1 MLENHPTDRGPESPI
16 RLMVIIGSV
25 RPGRTG
31 LSVALW
37 VHEHVTERGGF
48 DIDFVDLAE
57 LNLPMVDEARLPR
70 LHEYG
75 RRHTLAW
82 SARVEQAD
90 AFLFVSPEVNYSYAP
105 ALKNALDF
113 LYDEWGRKPVGLVSY
128 GGRGGG
134 AFGAAAL
141 RPVLSALGLVAAS
154 SHVDILQASSQVD
167 DGFFTPDDRQVAQ
180 LDGLIDELRAL
191 APALRSVRSTSLIA
205 G

>member
-1 MLENHPTDRGPESPI
+1 MLENYPTDRGPETPI

-25 RPGRTG
+25 RPGRCG

-37 VHEHVTERGGF
+37 VHEQVTERGGF

-57 LNLPMVDEARLPR
+57 LNLPMVDEVRLPR
-70 LHEYG
+70 LHDYS
-75 RRHTLAW
+75 RRHTAAW
-82 SARVEQAD
+82 SARVAQAD
-90 AFLFVSPEVNYSYAP
+90 AFLFVSPEINFSYAP

-113 LYDEWGRKPVGLVSY
+113 LFDEWGRKPVGLVSY

-141 RPVLSALGLVAAS
+141 RPVLSSLGLVAAS
-154 SHVDILQASSQVD
+154 TNVDIMEASSQVD
-167 DGFFTPDDRQVAQ
+167 DGFFTPNDRQVAQ
-180 LDGLIDELRAL
+180 LDGLIDELGAL
-191 APALRSVRSTSLIA
+191 APALRSVRETALIA

>member
-1 MLENHPTDRGPESPI
+1 MLENSPTDTGPETPI

-25 RPGRTG
+25 RPGRCG

-48 DIDFVDLAE
+48 DIDLVDLAE
-57 LNLPMVDEARLPR
+57 LDLPMVDEARLPR
-70 LHEYG
+70 LHEYS
-75 RRHTLAW
+75 RRHTVAW
-82 SARVEQAD
+82 SERVSQAD
-90 AFLFVSPEVNYSYAP
+90 AFLFVSPEINYSYAP

-113 LYDEWGRKPVGLVSY
+113 LYEEWGRKPVGLVSY

-141 RPVLSALGLVAAS
+141 RPVLSSLGLVAAS
-154 SHVDILQASSQVD
+154 THVDIMEVSRQVD
-167 DGFFTPDDRQVAQ
+167 DGFFSPDDQLVVQ

-191 APALRSVRSTSLIA
+191 APALRSVRELSLIA

>member
-1 MLENHPTDRGPESPI
+1 M
-16 RLMVIIGSV
+16 
-25 RPGRTG
+25 
-31 LSVALW
+31 
-37 VHEHVTERGGF
+37 TERGGF

-57 LNLPMVDEARLPR
+57 LNLPMVDEVKLPR
-70 LHEYG
+70 LHDYS

-82 SARVEQAD
+82 SERVAQAD

-113 LYDEWGRKPVGLVSY
+113 LYDEWGKKPVGLVSY

-141 RPVLSALGLVAAS
+141 RPVLSSLGLVAAS
-154 SHVDILQASSQVD
+154 SHVDIMQASHQID
-167 DGFFTPDDRQVAQ
+167 DGFFVPDDQQVAR
-180 LDGLIDELRAL
+180 LDGLIDELGAL
-191 APALRSVRSTSLIA
+191 APALRTVRAATLVA

>member
-1 MLENHPTDRGPESPI
+1 MLEKYPTDRGPEPSI

-25 RPGRTG
+25 RPGRAG

-57 LNLPMVDEARLPR
+57 LNLPMVDEVKLPR
-70 LHEYG
+70 LHDYS

-82 SARVEQAD
+82 SERVAQAD

-113 LYDEWGRKPVGLVSY
+113 LYDEWGKKPVGLVSY

-141 RPVLSALGLVAAS
+141 RPVLSSLGLVAAS
-154 SHVDILQASSQVD
+154 SHVDIMQASHQID
-167 DGFFTPDDRQVAQ
+167 DGFFVPDDQQVAR
-180 LDGLIDELRAL
+180 LDGLIDELGAL
-191 APALRSVRSTSLIA
+191 APALRTVRAATLVA

>member
-1 MLENHPTDRGPESPI
+1 
-16 RLMVIIGSV
+16 MVIIGSV
-25 RPGRTG
+25 RPGRAG

-37 VHEHVTERGGF
+37 VHEHLSERGGF

-57 LNLPMVDEARLPR
+57 LNLPMVDEVKLPR

-82 SARVEQAD
+82 SERVAQAD
-90 AFLFVSPEVNYSYAP
+90 AFLFVSPEINSGYAP

-134 AFGAAAL
+134 VIGAAAL
-141 RPVLSALGLVAAS
+141 RPVLSSLGLVVS
-154 SHVDILQASSQVD
+154 SAHVDIMRASEQID
-167 DGFFTPDDRQVAQ
+167 DGFFLADDRQVSQ
-180 LDGLIDELRAL
+180 LDGLIEELRAL
-191 APALRSVRSTSLIA
+191 APALRTVRDAALVA